1 VPTDPLAPR
10 PISVLA
16 FGIMLVLSVGTTTI
30 VSLSTRGWLYAR
42 RVLVALVG
50 SVAFGALL
58 GAVASPFFG

>member
-16 FGIMLVLSVGTTTI
+16 FGIMLVLSVGTTI
-30 VSLSTRGWLYAR
+30 VSLSTRGWLSAR

-58 GAVASPFFG
+58 GAVASPFVG